1 MSQSTSVSPTTCMA
15 VFKPPRGAAG
25 KSYQNQTAHAK
36 RIQKIVL
43 DLDVA
48 VEADP
53 DLCDGPTMP
62 GQHKSIAGRPLI
74 LPAV

>member
-1 MSQSTSVSPTTCMA
+1 MSQSASVSATTCMA
-15 VFKPPRGAAG
+15 VLKPPRGAAG

-53 DLCDGPTMP
+53 DE
-62 GQHKSIAGRPLI
+62 
-74 LPAV
+74 

>member
-48 VEADP
+48 VECRRTERRDCKRSE
-53 DLCDGPTMP
+53 DCSP
-62 GQHKSIAGRPLI
+62 GTPSAGIR
-74 LPAV
+74 